1 MKIETYEVEPAETE
15 IEGLAN
21 DSEARAI
28 CESLGLTGQ
37 LSLSD
42 NETETTFPYR
52 RMTAIEQRVFEIHCP
67 IKTELAKYKSDP
79 IPVRVL
85 QVAQHAMSCGVCKE
99 FYVWHPKD
107 ARLDPILTGHTQN
120 IYSGE
125 IYLLARWGAV
135 WKEFDQL
142 LAEAKTIW
150 REKRIAQIK
159 KSIFELEGH
168 IKGVDSDADLFF
180 QGESVETYATF

>member
-15 IEGLAN
+15 IESLAN

-28 CESLGLTGQ
+28 CESLGLAGQ

-67 IKTELAKYKSDP
+67 IKTPLESYKSDP

-85 QVAQHAMSCGVCKE
+85 QVAQHAKSCNFCKV

-107 ARLDPILTGHTQN
+107 ARLDPILTGHTDS

-125 IYLLARWGAV
+125 AYLLARWGAV
-135 WKEFDQL
+135 WKDFDQL
-142 LAEAKTIW
+142 LTEAKAIW
-150 REKRIAQIK
+150 RKRRVAKIK
-159 KSIFELEGH
+159 NSISKLEGH
-168 IKGVDSDADLFF
+168 LNGADSDTDLFF
-180 QGESVETYATF
+180 QGEDIETYSTF